1 MEQNAAKNPN
11 CNQTFCSLVLKSI
24 DNLSEVVKMSEKI
37 GEVIV
42 KGLKRGENIT
52 ERKTVKIQSSN
63 LGEILWNTGI
73 PLFLPC
79 SRCPRWTSHM
89 R

>member
-1 MEQNAAKNPN
+1 M
-11 CNQTFCSLVLKSI
+11 KSI

-52 ERKTVKIQSSN
+52 ERTTVKIQSSN
-63 LGEILWNTGI
+63 LGEILWNTGN
-73 PLFLPC
+73 PL
-79 SRCPRWTSHM
+79 
-89 R
+89 